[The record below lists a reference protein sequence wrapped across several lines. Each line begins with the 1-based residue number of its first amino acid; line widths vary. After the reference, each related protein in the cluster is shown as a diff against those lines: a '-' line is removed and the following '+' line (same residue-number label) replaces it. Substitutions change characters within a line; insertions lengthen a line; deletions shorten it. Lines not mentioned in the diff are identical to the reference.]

1 MLITAGTKINAYFL
15 QRKVKKPIIFYF
27 FFFGHAHGQN
37 AHRARDRTQVI
48 AVTMLDP

>member
-27 FFFGHAHGQN
+27 FFLAMPMAKMPTGPG
-37 AHRARDRTQVI
+37 I
-48 AVTMLDP
+48 EPKL

>member
-27 FFFGHAHGQN
+27 FFVVICFAQN
-37 AHRARDRTQVI
+37 DPTARDWTKGI